1 MKLYKK
7 EEQLCFDDILMVPKP
22 SVVESRKDVNLMMS
36 IGVERKIDLYLPII
50 ASPMDTV
57 CEQDMAME
65 ISAYGGLGI
74 IHRFMSNEKQ
84 TQQVNAV
91 AMKKHLVGAAVGV
104 STPNNSILKQ
114 VESLIISGAVAILVD
129 TANGHNLLAVNTVRE
144 IRRAFPKIHI
154 MAGNVSTWDGFMQ
167 LALAGADSVRVGI
180 GGGSM
185 CSTRIVTGHGMP
197 TLASIMEIYEML
209 DRFDLPTSI
218 IADGGVRNSGDA
230 IKAFSAG
237 ADAIMLGSALAGHKE
252 SPGELINKDGVLY
265 KHFRGMAS
273 RQAQE
278 DWHGK
283 VSVVEGES
291 TLIPFKGEVGKT
303 LDEWRAGIQS
313 GCSYSGVYSLEDL
326 QLFSEYIKVTSNS
339 LKESIPHGKS

>member
-1 MKLYKK
+1 MKLYNNQ
-7 EEQLCFDDILMVPKP
+7 EALCFDDILMVPKP
-22 SVVESRKDVNLMMS
+22 SSVESRKDIDLNMS

-57 CEQDMAME
+57 CEQEMAME
-65 ISAYGGLGI
+65 VSSYGGLGI

-91 AMKKHLVGAAVGV
+91 AVKKHLVGAAVGV
-104 STPNNSILKQ
+104 STTNNSVLNQ
-114 VESLIISGAVAILVD
+114 VKSLVYSGAKVILVD
-129 TANGHNLLAVNTVRE
+129 TANGHNSLAVNTVRE
-144 IRRAFPKIHI
+144 IRKAFPEIHI
-154 MAGNVSTWDGFMQ
+154 MAGNVSTWDGFMK
-167 LALAGADSVRVGI
+167 LAIAGADSVRVGI

-209 DRFDLPTSI
+209 ERLDLPTSI
-218 IADGGVRNSGDA
+218 IADGGIKNSGDA
-230 IKAFSAG
+230 IKAFAAG

-252 SPGELINKDGVLY
+252 APGKLIERGEKKY
-265 KHFRGMAS
+265 KEFRGMAS

-278 DWHGK
+278 NWHGK

-291 TLIPFKGEVGKT
+291 TLVHYKGDVGRT

-313 GCSYSGVYSLEDL
+313 GCSYSGVHSLEDL
-326 QLFSEYIKVTSNS
+326 QLFSEYIRVTPNS
-339 LKESIPHGKS
+339 LKESVPHGKS

>member
-1 MKLYKK
+1 MKLYKNQ
-7 EEQLCFDDILMVPKP
+7 EYLCFDDVLIVPKP
-22 SVVESRKDVNLMMS
+22 SAVESRKEVNLAMS

-65 ISAYGGLGI
+65 VSSHGGIGI

-91 AMKKHLVGAAVGV
+91 AIKNHVVGAAVGV
-104 STPNNSILKQ
+104 STPNNSVLGQ
-114 VESLIISGAVAILVD
+114 VKSLLYSGASLILVD
-129 TANGHNLLAVNTVRE
+129 TANGHNILSINTVRE
-144 IRRAFPKIHI
+144 IRRAFPEIHI
-154 MAGNVSTWDGFMQ
+154 MAGNVSTWDGFLQ
-167 LALAGADSVRVGI
+167 LALAGADSIRVGI

-209 DRFDLPTSI
+209 ERLELPTSI

-230 IKAFSAG
+230 VKAFAAG
-237 ADAIMLGSALAGHKE
+237 ADAIMLGSALAGHSE
-252 SPGELINKDGVLY
+252 SPGKLINKDDKQY
-265 KHFRGMAS
+265 KEFRGMAS

-278 DWHGK
+278 NWHGR

-313 GCSYSGVYSLEDL
+313 GCSYSGVHSLEDL

-339 LKESIPHGKS
+339 LKESVPHGKS

>member
-22 SVVESRKDVNLMMS
+22 SVVESRKDVNLAMS

-57 CEQDMAME
+57 CEQDMAIEM
-65 ISAYGGLGI
+65 SNYGGLGI
-74 IHRFMSNEKQ
+74 IHRFIDSEKQ

-91 AMKKHLVGAAVGV
+91 AMKKHVVGAAVGV
-104 STPNNSILKQ
+104 STFNNSVLKK
-114 VESLIISGAVAILVD
+114 VESLIISGANVVLVD

-144 IRRAFPKIHI
+144 IRRAFPRIHI
-154 MAGNVSTWDGFMQ
+154 MAGNVSTWDGFLQ
-167 LALAGADSVRVGI
+167 LSLAGADSIRVGI

-185 CSTRIVTGHGMP
+185 CSTRIVTGHGVP

-218 IADGGVRNSGDA
+218 IADGGIKNSGDA
-230 IKAFSAG
+230 IKAFAAG

-252 SPGELINKDGVLY
+252 
-265 KHFRGMAS
+265 
-273 RQAQE
+273 
-278 DWHGK
+278 
-283 VSVVEGES
+283 
-291 TLIPFKGEVGKT
+291 
-303 LDEWRAGIQS
+303 
-313 GCSYSGVYSLEDL
+313 
-326 QLFSEYIKVTSNS
+326 
-339 LKESIPHGKS
+339 